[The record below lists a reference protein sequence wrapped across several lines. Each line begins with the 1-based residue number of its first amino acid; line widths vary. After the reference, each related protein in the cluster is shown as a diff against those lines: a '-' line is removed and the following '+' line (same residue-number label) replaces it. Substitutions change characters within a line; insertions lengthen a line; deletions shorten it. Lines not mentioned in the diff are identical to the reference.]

1 MKIPFKALAAS
12 LAFAVV
18 GPAAMAAE
26 PYVNA
31 TVGGVLA
38 PGVYGQ
44 IQIGNAPPPP
54 VLYPQPVI
62 ISRSQ
67 VLVQQEPMYLYVPP
81 GHAKKWSKHCGKY
94 NACGRPVY
102 FVNMDRYQRERDDDR
117 QGDNDRGHGNGKG
130 KSKGKGHGHDD

>member
-1 MKIPFKALAAS
+1 MKIPFKALAAG

-62 ISRSQ
+62 ISRPQ